1 MFDPYKP
8 KLPGLGKSQSST
20 KVVGEHKNQV
30 AKRREEERI
39 FRENVRLAGKIVSV
53 QSELAKDQLAKS
65 VAKVMTLKAIHQKE
79 GHKPYGSQI
88 LEEFDKSHVM
98 PARLKKRLASD
109 QVFKPVDQF

>member
-8 KLPGLGKSQSST
+8 KLPGIGKSHSSS
-20 KVVGEHKNQV
+20 KLPGEPKNQV

-53 QSELAKDQLAKS
+53 RSELAKDELAKS

-98 PARLKKRLASD
+98 PPRLKRRLGKD
-109 QVFKPVDQF
+109 LVFKPVDPP